1 MGKSKNGMSVTRQKK
16 NTNQSTP
23 INTNQHQST
32 PINTNQ
38 HHPHCSHS
46 PLSNKGG
53 GGAVIGFHHDVASGG
68 ILQQDLHDR
77 HLAHFTGNVQR
88 CLDEK
93 GAFRHVRT
101 RFHQQLGAP
110 GFSLFASNEQG
121 CLARFAGKR
130 RKRRKRRGRR
140 GRRERRGR
148 RKKRKKRGQQKSHL
162 LFLET
167 PVATRAILCFFLFS
181 KTFFVLQNIPPTTV
195 RVLLTWQNP
204 NHISIGRSAEQM
216 YVGHR
221 RGGLHWNCRGG
232 TAPAT
237 IR

>member
-1 MGKSKNGMSVTRQKK
+1 MVSITTSLRVEYFNKICTIATWPISQAMYNGVLMRKVLFDTFAPAS
-16 NTNQSTP
+16 TN
-23 INTNQHQST
+23 NLA
-32 PINTNQ
+32 
-38 HHPHCSHS
+38 HPAFPFSQAM
-46 PLSNKGG
+46 NKG
-53 GGAVIGFHHDVASGG
+53 VLPV
-68 ILQQDLHDR
+68 LL
-77 HLAHFTGNVQR
+77 
-88 CLDEK
+88 EK
-93 GAFRHVRT
+93 EE
-101 RFHQQLGAP
+101 
-110 GFSLFASNEQG
+110 NEEKEEEEEEEE
-121 CLARFAGKR
+121 KR
-130 RKRRKRRGRR
+130 
-140 GRRERRGR
+140 EI
-148 RKKRKKRGQQKSHL
+148 RGQQKSHL

-181 KTFFVLQNIPPTTV
+181 KTFFVLQQNIPSTTV